1 MTTSN
6 NTPSSSSGSPLDA
19 SDFPRIWDT
28 ITGGA
33 TPDHGQVLAEAMNT
47 TILRDAIL
55 AETARTQTWDTLEHA
70 AVVAARAANTHRTP
84 VAGPMTLHALARV
97 IAGDT
102 PSAIVLLD
110 IVLAENPDYTLA
122 LLTVRAILGHL
133 PGPVLAAIFADI
145 SLTECLHTAPTTN

>member
-1 MTTSN
+1 
-6 NTPSSSSGSPLDA
+6 
-19 SDFPRIWDT
+19 
-28 ITGGA
+28 
-33 TPDHGQVLAEAMNT
+33 MNT
-47 TILRDAIL
+47 IILRDAIL

-70 AVVAARAANTHRTP
+70 AVVAARTANTNRTP

-110 IVLAENPDYTLA
+110 IILAEHPDYTLA

-145 SLTECLHTAPTTN
+145 PLTECLHTAPTNN